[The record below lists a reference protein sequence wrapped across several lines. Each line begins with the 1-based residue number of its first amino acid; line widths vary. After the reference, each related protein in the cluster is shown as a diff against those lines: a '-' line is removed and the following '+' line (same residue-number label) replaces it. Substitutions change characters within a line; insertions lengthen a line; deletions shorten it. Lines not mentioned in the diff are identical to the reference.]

1 MKLHF
6 WPLWPQHD
14 LWPHSGHMTCRAGVR
29 GSCDQVWLKSVKA
42 CWSYKSEKCCQ
53 KKKEERRKKKEE
65 RRKKKPVRNKSL
77 PDLRQAND
85 ASGFISLPSG
95 FCGSL
100 DMMLQETHVVMRY
113 THSKKRCPRALAT
126 VRLNYLWSSVTKAID
141 PLANTQRTRHAAS
154 WTGNTSLFCLIQ
166 NIMKRCR
173 EIHYMALNIACIKL

>member
-1 MKLHF
+1 MGGGSTQIWIGWGCAAHNQYPYLGVIFRTISISRGNFSKIGT
-6 WPLWPQHD
+6 
-14 LWPHSGHMTCRAGVR
+14 HSKRFCH
-29 GSCDQVWLKSVKA
+29 KA
-42 CWSYKSEKCCQ
+42 NQWCYISGDVCTLY
-53 KKKEERRKKKEE
+53 
-65 RRKKKPVRNKSL
+65 
-77 PDLRQAND
+77 D

-154 WTGNTSLFCLIQ
+154 WRQATPPFSVWYKI
-166 NIMKRCR
+166 
-173 EIHYMALNIACIKL
+173 